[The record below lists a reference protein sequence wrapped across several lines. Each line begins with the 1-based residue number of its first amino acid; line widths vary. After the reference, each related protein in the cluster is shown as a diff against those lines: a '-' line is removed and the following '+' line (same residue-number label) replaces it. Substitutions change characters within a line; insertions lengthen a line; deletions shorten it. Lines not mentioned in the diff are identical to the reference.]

1 MIAMITPSGAFL
13 YDMAEKQADEYA
25 NGKGFS
31 CYSAAQFMKGW
42 IFHSNDLPG
51 IIRSMGVYICY
62 VNLEEMS
69 DGEKTGYFKT
79 TIDYLSYVWRLVF
92 LKNN

>member
-13 YDMAEKQADEYA
+13 YDMTEKQANEYA
-25 NGKGFS
+25 NGKEFS
-31 CYSAAQFMKGW
+31 CHSATQFMKVW

-62 VNLEEMS
+62 VNFGEMS
-69 DGEKTGYFKT
+69 NGEKTGYYKT
-79 TIDYLSYVWRLVF
+79 TIDYLSYVWGLVF
-92 LKNN
+92 FKNI